1 MNKEKVANLMSA
13 TLVQSIIENERAK
26 NRLFL
31 LRLMGALLVLQLPAG
46 AGDIGAARRAKRCLD
61 VMFLERIE
69 PVFDRLLG
77 CCREIAALDI
87 VHRKEIHVA
96 KQASAIFDE
105 GVEIFLSVV
114 DILDEK
120 IFEGHATIRFLNVA
134 LESRAQA
141 FQGLTC
147 NMRHDLV
154 ANRLNRRMK
163 RNSQCELL

>member
-1 MNKEKVANLMSA
+1 MSA
-13 TLVQSIIENERAK
+13 TLDQSIIENERAK

-46 AGDIGAARRAKRCLD
+46 AGDIEAARRAKRCLD
-61 VMFLERIE
+61 MMFLERIE

-105 GVEIFLSVV
+105 GVEFATDYDAAHKAGMDTTV
-114 DILDEK
+114 EK
-120 IFEGHATIRFLNVA
+120 FAADNNLKLWEA
-134 LESRAQA
+134 
-141 FQGLTC
+141 
-147 NMRHDLV
+147 
-154 ANRLNRRMK
+154 K
-163 RNSQCELL
+163 

>member
-1 MNKEKVANLMSA
+1 
-13 TLVQSIIENERAK
+13 
-26 NRLFL
+26 
-31 LRLMGALLVLQLPAG
+31 
-46 AGDIGAARRAKRCLD
+46 
-61 VMFLERIE
+61 MFLERIE

-120 IFEGHATIRFLNVA
+120 IFEGPLFSRYSARERSVGFSEIDVQHAA
-134 LESRAQA
+134 
-141 FQGLTC
+141 
-147 NMRHDLV
+147 
-154 ANRLNRRMK
+154 
-163 RNSQCELL
+163 

>member
-1 MNKEKVANLMSA
+1 MNKEKVANLMLA
-13 TLVQSIIENERAK
+13 TLVQSIIENDRVK

-46 AGDIGAARRAKRCLD
+46 ASDIGATRRAKRCLD

-69 PVFDRLLG
+69 PVSDRLLG

-120 IFEGHATIRFLNVA
+120 IFKGHATICFLDIA
-134 LESRAQA
+134 LERGA
-141 FQGLTC
+141 
-147 NMRHDLV
+147 
-154 ANRLNRRMK
+154 
-163 RNSQCELL
+163 